1 MSPRDV
7 RDTIPHHGS
16 RAPSLTPR
24 RWIDALDATFHCEA
38 PLRRPFGLFQGKPPS
53 GGSRSLQRKCGRIR
67 PAPRPAR
74 YPTAQSSREP
84 VIPAL
89 RVAPA
94 NLDILRLQEAQCR
107 TLDEPPSRP
116 TAVAANSRSRAWTR
130 LACRSLPMSS
140 VYRDKG
146 RDSGRRA
153 GTLAPG
159 CRSAPKHRNGA
170 ASSQRLLSPTQN
182 PKDKP
187 KTPNPTIED
196 PPREDRIKT
205 PV

>member
-1 MSPRDV
+1 M
-7 RDTIPHHGS
+7 
-16 RAPSLTPR
+16 
-24 RWIDALDATFHCEA
+24 
-38 PLRRPFGLFQGKPPS
+38 
-53 GGSRSLQRKCGRIR
+53 QRKRGRIR

-116 TAVAANSRSRAWTR
+116 QAVAANPRSRARTR

-146 RDSGRRA
+146 RNSGRRA
-153 GTLAPG
+153 GALAPG

-170 ASSQRLLSPTQN
+170 ASRKRLPSPTQN
-182 PKDKP
+182 PTKQTKCKP
-187 KTPNPTIED
+187 KPHNRTTR
-196 PPREDRIKT
+196 PPPPSSPSPSVGAIGGSPS
-205 PV
+205 PVRGIPFALSLSKGR